1 MDTVVLELI
10 QTSRH
15 NSLTKRSPQGP
26 QTGSQGEQYSI
37 TVASVQHSISY
48 AQITQWTDRP
58 ACFVAST
65 SELCMN
71 AGHQTLYR
79 GKTETLAPTPA
90 LDDENHTIRRGY
102 RQTLS
107 S

>member
-10 QTSRH
+10 QTSHH

-37 TVASVQHSISY
+37 TVASVHHSISY
-48 AQITQWTDRP
+48 AQVTQWTDRP

-71 AGHQTLYR
+71 AVHQTLYR
-79 GKTETLAPTPA
+79 VKTETLAPTPA